1 MKKNNPVGR
10 PRVPENK
17 RRTKQICISCSP
29 DELKLFLQKQRKLKV
44 KRSELFRRAVINLV

>member
-17 RRTKQICISCSP
+17 RRTVQICISCSP
-29 DELKLFLQKQRKLKV
+29 DELKFFLRKQRKLKV
-44 KRSELFRRAVINLV
+44 KRSELFRRAVELI